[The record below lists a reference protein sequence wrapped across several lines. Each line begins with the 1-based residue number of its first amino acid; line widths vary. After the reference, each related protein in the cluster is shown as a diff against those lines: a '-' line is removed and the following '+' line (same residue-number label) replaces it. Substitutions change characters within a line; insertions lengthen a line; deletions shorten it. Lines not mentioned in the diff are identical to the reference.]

1 MNRQQLLDFAG
12 RYVAWINK
20 NPSDEE
26 TLSKLMS
33 RDISMPV
40 QYPGAIPTYDG
51 TVKFME
57 DLHAASHDINFEI
70 IDTCVDELQ
79 CAITLICRATGTH
92 SGFSFPANMADGCRE
107 WLGIAKTGKKFEN
120 KCFIMMKVL
129 SLHCRDLMLA

>member
-1 MNRQQLLDFAG
+1 MNRQQLLHFAS

-20 NPSDEE
+20 KTSDEA

-33 RDISMPV
+33 CDISMPV
-40 QYPGAIPTYDG
+40 KYPGAIPTYDG
-51 TVKFME
+51 TRKFME

-92 SGFSFPANMADGCRE
+92 SGFSFPANMTDGYRE

>member
-1 MNRQQLLDFAG
+1 MNRQQLLDFASQ
-12 RYVAWINK
+12 YIAWINK

-57 DLHAASHDINFEI
+57 DLHAASNDINFEI

-79 CAITLICRATGTH
+79 CSITLICRATGTH
-92 SGFSFPANMADGCRE
+92 SGFSFPAIP
-107 WLGIAKTGKKFEN
+107 WLTVVEN
-120 KCFIMMKVL
+120 GLVL
-129 SLHCRDLMLA
+129 RRQGRNSRTSVL